1 MAYSVNYVPDDL
13 VSRLQGSGVLGLFM
27 RVETDP
33 ALHIWFGVNDIPA
46 SFDSIDETGQVY
58 YGGGRLAG
66 LPTLEML
73 LAGASDAVDFTLSG
87 VDPETGGAMLDSIPD
102 VRGARVHIGIT
113 VLDDYYQ
120 PVTNIIPLWQ
130 GIAARVT
137 ESMSPV
143 SRSEMP
149 TLTLALSV
157 VAGENMRS
165 RPSRALWSS
174 AQQKAV
180 SSTDRFCD
188 NTGRLA
194 RTVNPA
200 WPNF

>member
-1 MAYSVNYVPDDL
+1 MAYTVNYVPAAL
-13 VSRLQGSGVLGLFM
+13 VERLQGSAILALFM

-33 ALHIWFGVNDIPA
+33 ALHIWFGVNDVPA
-46 SFDSIDETGQVY
+46 RFDSIDETGQVY

-73 LAGASDAVDFTLSG
+73 LGGASDVVDFTLSG
-87 VDPETGGAMLDSIPD
+87 VDPETGNAMLDSLPE
-102 VRGARVHIGIT
+102 VRGAAVHIGAT

-120 PVTNIIPLWQ
+120 PVTNIIPMWQ
-130 GIAARVT
+130 GVAARVT
-137 ESMSPV
+137 ENMPPV
-143 SRSEMP
+143 SRGEMP
-149 TLTLALSV
+149 TLTLSLSV

-165 RPSRALWSS
+165 RPSRSVWTAS
-174 AQQKAV
+174 QQKTV
-180 SSTDRFCD
+180 SPTDRFCD

-194 RTVNPA
+194 RTVSPA